1 MAVEIT
7 SRITGQRVRFRTGL
21 AAERYAEII
30 GGGAVNWEFAAVDG
44 EPPEV
49 PVEIPVQAR
58 RVVHPVL
65 DDWRRRGGSSA
76 RPPATPCA
84 QRWEAIG

>member
-7 SRITGQRVRFRTGL
+7 SRITSQRVRFRSRL

-30 GGGAVNWEFAAVDG
+30 GGGVANWEFAAVDA
-44 EPPEV
+44 EAEV

-58 RVVHPVL
+58 RVVHLVL
-65 DDWRRRGGSSA
+65 DDWRRRGGSG
-76 RPPATPCA
+76 RPPATSCA
-84 QRWEAIG
+84 RRGEAID

>member
-7 SRITGQRVRFRTGL
+7 SRITSQRVRFRSRL

-30 GGGAVNWEFAAVDG
+30 GGGLANWEFAAVDG
-44 EPPEV
+44 EPEP

-58 RVVHPVL
+58 RLVHLVL
-65 DDWRRRGGSSA
+65 EDWRRRGSSA
-76 RPPATPCA
+76 RPPVTSCT
-84 QRWEAIG
+84 RREGAID

>member
-7 SRITGQRVRFRTGL
+7 SRITSQRVRFRSRL

-30 GGGAVNWEFAAVDG
+30 GGGVANWEFAAVDG
-44 EPPEV
+44 ESAEL

-58 RVVHPVL
+58 RVVHLVL
-65 DDWRRRGGSSA
+65 DDWRRRGPSA
-76 RPPATPCA
+76 RPSVVSCA
-84 QRWEAIG
+84 RRGGAID